1 MKNKALFITCLLL
14 WICVSTP
21 SLKAQ
26 TRHSFTLSV
35 CAGNAMDVKYGM
47 VENGLIDV
55 RQAPLVN
62 WIDQWD
68 GKWSSSVSPLIKGS
82 LSSMISEKIS
92 LGLSVSYG
100 TGELTYLDEEFNLD
114 FFSIGVAILPFPTI
128 DIISHYSISYNRVN
142 ASFSGS
148 YYYVGEGPFRIYSG
162 IKFGLNQINYR
173 KTDHLLGSGESREEI
188 EQGVSWHLDMLG
200 FDLLVSKHLILN
212 SEWSLGQ
219 PSWFSVGLKVP
230 FR

>member
-1 MKNKALFITCLLL
+1 MKNKALFLTCLLL
-14 WICVSTP
+14 WIWVSRPT
-21 SLKAQ
+21 LRAQ
-26 TRHSFTLSV
+26 TLHSFTLSV

-47 VENGLIDV
+47 VENGLFDV

-68 GKWSSSVSPLIKGS
+68 GKWSSSVCPLIKGS
-82 LSSMISEKIS
+82 LSSMISDKIS
-92 LGLSVSYG
+92 LGFSVSYG

-114 FFSIGVAILPFPTI
+114 FFSIGVAILPFPTV
-128 DIISHYSISYNRVN
+128 DIISHYSISYNRIN
-142 ASFSGS
+142 ASISGS
-148 YYYVGEGPFRIYSG
+148 YYYVSEGSFRIYSG
-162 IKFGLNQINYR
+162 IKLGLNQINLTT
-173 KTDHLLGSGESREEI
+173 TDHLQGIEESVYDI
-188 EQGVSWHLDMLG
+188 EQGLSWQLDLLG
-200 FDLLVSKHLILN
+200 FDLSVSKHLILN